1 MALTESRA
9 LPTGATAP
17 DFALKDTRP
26 GTNQGTSVTRDD
38 FNGSPL
44 LVVIMC
50 NHCPFVVHL
59 LDSLVMRTNEFAT
72 KGVSTVA
79 ISANDVASYPQD
91 GPDKMGE
98 LAERHGFEFPYL
110 YDETQQVAKEF
121 KAVCTP
127 EFYLFDDEH
136 TLFYHGQWDDSR
148 PGSGTAT
155 GDDVA
160 QAIQAL
166 LADEPAPSDVR
177 AAVGCSIKWA

>member
-1 MALTESRA
+1 MALTKSRV

-17 DFALKDTRP
+17 DFALTDTRSN
-26 GTNQGTSVTRDD
+26 TQVTRAD

-59 LDSLVMRTNEFAT
+59 LDSLVQRTIEFAEN
-72 KGVSTVA
+72 GVSTVA

-91 GPDKMGE
+91 GPDKMAE
-98 LAERHGFEFPYL
+98 LAASRGFQFPYL
-110 YDETQQVAKEF
+110 FDETQQVAKEF

-127 EFYLFDDEH
+127 EFYLFDEEH
-136 TLFYHGQWDDSR
+136 TLFYHGQWDSTR
-148 PGSGTAT
+148 PSSGTAT

-160 QAIQAL
+160 QAVKTL
-166 LADEPAPSDVR
+166 LADEPAPSNVK
-177 AAVGCSIKWA
+177 AAVGCSVKWA